1 MVADKQFVSAHD
13 AYYAVLDE
21 LVRLNYWTGSVV
33 DPTSV
38 GSGFGKELRRT
49 KELIGSRFSITNPR
63 NRWIFSGLRRAN
75 FGFAVAN
82 AIWTL
87 SGTNDLSGIA
97 AYNPRAA
104 SFATSD
110 GILKG
115 AVGHRLRSLESGD
128 QIESLINLLRKDPFT
143 RRAVAQTYLPQDLVK
158 PILDVPC
165 SIGFQFLARHSRLT
179 ALTYMRSQS
188 ALMLLPYDLFL
199 FLLLHEAIAV
209 SLGVDLGDYHHY
221 CGSIHY
227 YEDEEDLAKS
237 VAGSNHHETPQAM
250 PVMRVS
256 PFERGFPLF
265 EAEKKVRESLA
276 EDPDAQIA
284 LAGYGL
290 DEYWLQLLRVVVV
303 YLKRQLGSLSWKEE
317 YVELPET
324 YRLWLEYGES

>member
-1 MVADKQFVSAHD
+1 MVTDRRFASAHD
-13 AYYAVLDE
+13 AYYGVLYE
-21 LVRLNYWTGSVV
+21 LVRLDHWTDSVT

-38 GSGFGKELRRT
+38 GSGFGKEPRRT
-49 KELIGSRFSITNPR
+49 KELIGNRFTITNPR
-63 NRWIFSGLRRAN
+63 SRWIFSDLRKAS

-87 SGTNDLSGIA
+87 SGTNKLSDIA
-97 AYNPRAA
+97 AYNSRAA
-104 SFATSD
+104 SFASPT

-115 AVGHRLRSLESGD
+115 AVGHRLRSLDSGD
-128 QIESLINLLRKDPFT
+128 QIESLIDLLRKDPLS
-143 RRAVAQTYLPQDLVK
+143 RRAVAQTYLPQDLIK

-165 SIGFQFLARHSRLT
+165 SVGFQFLVRDSRLT
-179 ALTYMRSQS
+179 AITYMRSQS

-209 SLGVDLGDYHHY
+209 SLGADLGDYHHF

-227 YEDEEDLAKS
+227 YEDEEKLAKS
-237 VAGSNHHETPQAM
+237 VAGSERHETPSAM

-265 EAEKKVRESLA
+265 EAEKEVRESLTA
-276 EDPDAQIA
+276 DPDAQIP
-284 LAGYGL
+284 LTGYGL

-303 YLKRQLGSLSWKEE
+303 YLKRQLGSQSWRDEF
-317 YVELPET
+317 VELPEP